1 MRKFS
6 FNENVVQKA
15 IQEVNNINIPQ
26 NIKISKEDEHLLY
39 FSELKKKI
47 ILFSYLYERYKV
59 FLGLFFITLLMNISS
74 SMLIVRNFQ
83 IWGIIINSIF
93 AIFPLI
99 FSFMMISFIVKM
111 GKLIFRKEQLNF
123 LEEFWKLFSIKN
135 DDKFDNFDDNLKQI
149 IAFYSSNKK
158 LKTFWKYNWRFSFE
172 RDLNSFV
179 KHTFLAAK
187 IIEQAK
193 G

>member
-83 IWGIIINSIF
+83 I
-93 AIFPLI
+93 
-99 FSFMMISFIVKM
+99 
-111 GKLIFRKEQLNF
+111 
-123 LEEFWKLFSIKN
+123 
-135 DDKFDNFDDNLKQI
+135 
-149 IAFYSSNKK
+149 
-158 LKTFWKYNWRFSFE
+158 
-172 RDLNSFV
+172 
-179 KHTFLAAK
+179 
-187 IIEQAK
+187 
-193 G
+193 